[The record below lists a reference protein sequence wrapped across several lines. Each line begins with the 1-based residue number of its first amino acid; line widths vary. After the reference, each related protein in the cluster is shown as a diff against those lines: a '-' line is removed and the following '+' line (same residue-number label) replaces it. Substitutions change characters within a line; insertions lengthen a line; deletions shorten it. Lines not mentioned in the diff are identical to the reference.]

1 MLTYEVHDT
10 EVKDIERIFHQQ
22 KANQFHI
29 GNTGIGVRKEKLSK
43 LHEVIHKYR
52 SEIKDALFKEYHK
65 PAAEVDLTEIFPI
78 TGEIKFAKKNLSKWI
93 KGERRKTPFALMGAS
108 SRIRYEPKGVVL
120 IISPW
125 NFPFN
130 LTFGPLVSAI
140 AAGNCVIVK
149 PSEMTPLSS
158 KLIKKI
164 VAEVFH
170 ESEVAVVEGG
180 VPTSQAL
187 LELPFN
193 HIFFTGSPGV
203 GKIVMEAAAKN
214 LASVTL
220 ELGGK
225 SPTVIDETADLKKA
239 AKRVSWVKL
248 MNNGQMCITPDYV
261 IVHESVKK
269 EFIKEVKVNIGE
281 FYGARADEST
291 HYARIVNEHHYKRV
305 KALIEDAFEKGAV
318 VEEGGVFNDTERFIS
333 PTVLTNLSSEAE
345 IMKEEIFG
353 PVLPI
358 VSYHSLDE
366 VITTINSR
374 EKPLAMY
381 IYSRSK
387 KAINYLVA
395 NTRAGATLI
404 NHNGVHFYNLE
415 LGFGGSNNSGI
426 GRGHGAEGFKA
437 FSNPRGIMSQN
448 MPNALDLLPPPY
460 TSFKQKLIDFT
471 IKWF

>member
-29 GNTGIGVRKEKLSK
+29 GNTGIEVRKEKLSK

-52 SEIKDALFKEYHK
+52 SEIKDTLFKEYHK

-281 FYGARADEST
+281 FY
-291 HYARIVNEHHYKRV
+291 
-305 KALIEDAFEKGAV
+305 
-318 VEEGGVFNDTERFIS
+318 
-333 PTVLTNLSSEAE
+333 
-345 IMKEEIFG
+345 
-353 PVLPI
+353 
-358 VSYHSLDE
+358 
-366 VITTINSR
+366 
-374 EKPLAMY
+374 
-381 IYSRSK
+381 
-387 KAINYLVA
+387 
-395 NTRAGATLI
+395 
-404 NHNGVHFYNLE
+404 
-415 LGFGGSNNSGI
+415 
-426 GRGHGAEGFKA
+426 
-437 FSNPRGIMSQN
+437 
-448 MPNALDLLPPPY
+448 
-460 TSFKQKLIDFT
+460 
-471 IKWF
+471 